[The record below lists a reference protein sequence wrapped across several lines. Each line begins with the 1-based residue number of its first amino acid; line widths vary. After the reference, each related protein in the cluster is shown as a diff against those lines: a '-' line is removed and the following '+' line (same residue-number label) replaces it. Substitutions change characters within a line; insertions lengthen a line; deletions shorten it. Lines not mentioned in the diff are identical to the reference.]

1 VLRDQPLSGYAA
13 IIMPLLLNVVRAM
26 SEFTFCPLMIDP

>member
-1 VLRDQPLSGYAA
+1 VLRAQPLSGYAA
-13 IIMPLLLNVVRAM
+13 IIMPSLLNVVRAM